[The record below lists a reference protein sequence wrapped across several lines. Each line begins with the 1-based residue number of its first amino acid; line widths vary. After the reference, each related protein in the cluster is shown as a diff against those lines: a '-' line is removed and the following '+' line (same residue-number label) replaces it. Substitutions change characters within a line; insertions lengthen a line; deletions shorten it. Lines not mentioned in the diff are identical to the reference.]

1 MSDININELAETI
14 NNKAD
19 RNLQNTSDNI
29 DYVVE
34 RYQDGTT
41 WYRLYKSGWVEQGG
55 RGTSSG
61 VGFTTITLPKEMANT
76 NYTLLNCNNR
86 PSAAGDQRDAYIMST
101 TQIGIGSDGC
111 IPIWYVCGQAK

>member
-1 MSDININELAETI
+1 M
-14 NNKAD
+14 
-19 RNLQNTSDNI
+19 
-29 DYVVE
+29 E

-61 VGFTTITLPKEMANT
+61 VGFTTITLPKEMADT

-86 PSAAGDQRDAYIMST
+86 SSAAGDQRDAYIIST
-101 TQIGIGSDGC
+101 TQIGVGSDGC

>member
-1 MSDININELAETI
+1 MADINVNALSEAL

-19 RNLQNTSDNI
+19 RDMQNITANI

-34 RYQDGTT
+34 SYRDGTT

-61 VGFTTITLPKEMANT
+61 VGFTTITLPKEMADT

-86 PSAAGDQRDAYIMST
+86 PSAAGDQRDAYIIST
-101 TQIGIGSDGC
+101 TQIGVGSDGN